1 VSSAKLFVDT
11 GAWVALTVEDDA
23 HHKKARQ
30 AYPIELRKRRKL
42 ITTNFVIAETYTLLR
57 RAAGQP
63 VAVAFLE
70 MLAASPRVE
79 KVFSTA
85 IYEEEAYRLLKQYE
99 DQDFSFVDAVSF
111 AVMKQQNVQDA
122 FAFDKHFQTA
132 GFILVP

>member
-1 VSSAKLFVDT
+1 MSKFAMYV
-11 GAWVALTVEDDA
+11 
-23 HHKKARQ
+23 
-30 AYPIELRKRRKL
+30 
-42 ITTNFVIAETYTLLR
+42 
-57 RAAGQP
+57 
-63 VAVAFLE
+63 
-70 MLAASPRVE
+70 

-99 DQDFSFVDAVSF
+99 DQSFSFVDAVNF